1 MIADPIVSSALVVVL
16 LAFSVYL
23 ATGPRR
29 PAAGPA
35 ASEGDL
41 PFAETN
47 PSGRDERERLPAL
60 YRGKRSLCI

>member
-29 PAAGPA
+29 PASSPDAC
-35 ASEGDL
+35 EGDMPL
-41 PFAETN
+41 AETN

>member
-23 ATGPRR
+23 ASGPRR
-29 PAAGPA
+29 PASGQDSP
-35 ASEGDL
+35 GHDM
-41 PFAETN
+41 PRAETN
-47 PSGRDERERLPAL
+47 PSGQDECVKLPAL

>member
-29 PAAGPA
+29 PASGP
-35 ASEGDL
+35 DVPDNDRPL
-41 PFAETN
+41 AETN
-47 PSGRDERERLPAL
+47 PSGRDEGERLPAL
-60 YRGKRSLCI
+60 YQGKRSLCI

>member
-29 PAAGPA
+29 PASGPDIP
-35 ASEGDL
+35 ENDMPL
-41 PFAETN
+41 VETN
-47 PSGRDERERLPAL
+47 PPGRDECAKLPVL

>member
-29 PAAGPA
+29 PASGPDIP
-35 ASEGDL
+35 ENDM
-41 PFAETN
+41 PRAETN
-47 PSGRDERERLPAL
+47 PSGRDEGAKLPVL

>member
-29 PAAGPA
+29 SASGPDA
-35 ASEGDL
+35 PQNDRPL
-41 PFAETN
+41 AETN
-47 PSGRDERERLPAL
+47 PPGQDERERLPAL